1 MRKKVSYSLP
11 KAPYCFETYVE
22 GPHPVFKYHHH
33 CHHRFHSYYCQHYH
47 QYHHITISTT
57 LIITS
62 ITIVCILG

>member
-22 GPHPVFKYHHH
+22 GPNPVFKYHYH
-33 CHHRFHSYYCQHYH
+33 CHRFHSYYCQHYH

-57 LIITS
+57 VIITS